1 MSFNLK
7 IEGIISHSIFTT
19 RNNIDWD
26 DYKNDITNN
35 LNNID
40 LNNDIEN
47 YEPAGGRFLYVTRP
61 RMRVVLYNS
70 IVLNKNIFLEV
81 GYDSYQPK
89 EQYNI
94 RHKDIYDFI
103 EECIKILVKKQ
114 QGNQIKKI
122 K

>member
-7 IEGIISHSIFTT
+7 IEGIISHSILTT
-19 RNNIDWD
+19 INNIAWD

-47 YEPAGGRFLYVTRP
+47 YEPADGRSLYVTRP

-81 GYDSYQPK
+81 GYNSYQPK

-114 QGNQIKKI
+114 QGKQIKKN
-122 K
+122 